1 MIEEIR
7 KIQLGRGEVAISW
20 LGQNFFMLKT
30 PDGTL
35 IAIDPYMERSRNIAY
50 VHPEPPIKPEDL
62 EVDFVF
68 CTHDHRDHTDPVS
81 LPVVARS
88 HDRTVFLGP
97 KESAEHLISL
107 GIEKKR
113 VKALEARVTY
123 DFVDFQ
129 VTPYYS
135 VPPQEAKPNRLGRLY
150 TTHLGYLFRIS
161 GVKIYNMGDTFRSA
175 IENAE
180 SFLREVAEE
189 SPDIAMF
196 PIIGDTPDRKP
207 EDAYRL
213 AKVVKPKIVIPCHYG
228 CFADRT
234 IDPERFV
241 QLFKEEEIKPIV
253 IPYMGTY
260 IYRSS

>member
-1 MIEEIR
+1 LIEEIR
-7 KIQLGRGEVAISW
+7 KIQLERGEVAISW
-20 LGQNFFMLKT
+20 LGQNFFILKT
-30 PDGTL
+30 PEGTL

-50 VHPEPPIKPEDL
+50 VHPEPPMKPEDL
-62 EVDFVF
+62 KVNFVF

-81 LPVVARS
+81 LPIVARS

-97 KESAEHLISL
+97 RESAEHLINL
-107 GIEKKR
+107 GIEKRR
-113 VKALEARVTY
+113 VKALQAHVTY
-123 DFVDFQ
+123 DFGDFQ

-135 VPPQEAKPNRLGRLY
+135 VPPQEVG
-150 TTHLGYLFRIS
+150 TTHLGFHFKIS
-161 GVKIYNMGDTFRSA
+161 GVKIYNLGDTSRSA

-180 SFLREVAEE
+180 SFLRGVAEE

-196 PIIGDTPDRKP
+196 PITGDTPDRRP

-213 AKVVKPKIVIPCHYG
+213 SMAIKPKIVIPCHYG

-234 IDPERFV
+234 IEPERFV
-241 QLFKEEEIKPIV
+241 QLFRNEKEIKPVI
-253 IPYMGTY
+253 IPYKGTY